1 MEDRRDFGE
10 SKILESQGERD
21 KSRGE
26 REANLENDGIF
37 GGNPNLNRFEMTKM
51 PPIAI
56 GYTLDNNLNSVN
68 EIKS

>member
-1 MEDRRDFGE
+1 MEDRRDFGKSE
-10 SKILESQGERD
+10 ILE
-21 KSRGE
+21 SRGE

-51 PPIAI
+51 PPAAI
-56 GYTLDNNLNSVN
+56 RYTLDNNLNSVH